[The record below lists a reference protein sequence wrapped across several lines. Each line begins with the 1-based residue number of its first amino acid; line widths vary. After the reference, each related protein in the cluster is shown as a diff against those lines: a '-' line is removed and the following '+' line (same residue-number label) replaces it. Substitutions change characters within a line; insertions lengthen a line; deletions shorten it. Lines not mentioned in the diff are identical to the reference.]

1 MRNTV
6 STGRSAASGGWRVL
20 VLLALLALLHAAL
33 STDSPELPMPDAG
46 GCPPRTAPPA
56 VSVPAER
63 PCLPA
68 GPVLAS
74 TEGGGHHPGSGVRRK
89 CDASACH
96 LRHQVPTGAG
106 GKALGDSLLEE
117 TITASGSA
125 SSTAVVTAAAPA
137 SPQRVAI
144 LRC

>member
-20 VLLALLALLHAAL
+20 VLLVLLTLLHAAL
-33 STDSPELPMPDAG
+33 STGSSEVLMPGAG
-46 GCPPRTAPPA
+46 GCPPRTATPA

-63 PCLPA
+63 PCIPA

-74 TEGGGHHPGSGVRRK
+74 TEGGGKHPGSGVRRK
-89 CDASACH
+89 CDASGCH

-106 GKALGDSLLEE
+106 GKALGDSLPEE

-125 SSTAVVTAAAPA
+125 SATTVVTAAAPA
-137 SPQRVAI
+137 SPKRVAI

>member
-20 VLLALLALLHAAL
+20 VLLVLLTLLHAAL
-33 STDSPELPMPDAG
+33 STGSSEVLMPGAG
-46 GCPPRTAPPA
+46 GCPPRTAAPA

-63 PCLPA
+63 PCIPA

-74 TEGGGHHPGSGVRRK
+74 TESGGKHPGSGVRRK
-89 CDASACH
+89 CDASGCH
-96 LRHQVPTGAG
+96 LRHQVPTGAS
-106 GKALGDSLLEE
+106 GKALGDSLPEE
-117 TITASGSA
+117 TIAASGSA
-125 SSTAVVTAAAPA
+125 SATTVVTAAAPA
-137 SPQRVAI
+137 SPKRVAI

>member
-1 MRNTV
+1 MRDTV
-6 STGRSAASGGWRVL
+6 STGRFAATGGRRVL

-33 STDSPELPMPDAG
+33 TTGSPEVLMTEAG
-46 GCPPRTAPPA
+46 CRLQHGPPA
-56 VSVPAER
+56 VAAPAGR

-74 TEGGGHHPGSGVRRK
+74 TEGAGKHPGSGVRRK

-96 LRHQVPTGAG
+96 LRHQIPTGGG
-106 GKALGDSLLEE
+106 GKALGDSLVEE
-117 TITASGSA
+117 TIGASESA
-125 SSTAVVTAAAPA
+125 STTAVVTTAAPA
-137 SPQRVAI
+137 SPKRVAI

>member
-20 VLLALLALLHAAL
+20 VLLVLLALLHAAL
-33 STDSPELPMPDAG
+33 STGSPEVPMPDAG
-46 GCPPRTAPPA
+46 SCPPRTAAPA

-63 PCLPA
+63 PCIPA

-74 TEGGGHHPGSGVRRK
+74 TEGGGKHPGSGARRK
-89 CDASACH
+89 CDASGCH

-106 GKALGDSLLEE
+106 GKALGDSDLEE
-117 TITASGSA
+117 TIAASGSA

-137 SPQRVAI
+137 SPKRVAI

>member
-1 MRNTV
+1 MRHTV
-6 STGRSAASGGWRVL
+6 STGRSAATGGRRVL

-33 STDSPELPMPDAG
+33 TT
-46 GCPPRTAPPA
+46 GCPEALLTEAGCRLQSGPPA
-56 VSVPAER
+56 VTVPAGR

-74 TEGGGHHPGSGVRRK
+74 TEGDGKHPGSGVRHK

-96 LRHQVPTGAG
+96 LRHQIPTGAG
-106 GKALGDSLLEE
+106 GKALGDALVEE
-117 TITASGSA
+117 TIGASENASA
-125 SSTAVVTAAAPA
+125 TAVVTAAAPA
-137 SPQRVAI
+137 SPKRVAI

>member
-6 STGRSAASGGWRVL
+6 SSGRTAASGGWRMLMLL
-20 VLLALLALLHAAL
+20 VLLALLHASL
-33 STDSPELPMPDAG
+33 SSGCCEELMTEAG
-46 GCPPRTAPPA
+46 GCPPRSGAPA

-63 PCLPA
+63 PCIPA

-74 TEGGGHHPGSGVRRK
+74 TEDGGKHPGSGVRRK

-96 LRHQVPTGAG
+96 LRHQIPTGAG
-106 GKALGDSLLEE
+106 GKVLGDSLLEQA
-117 TITASGSA
+117 IGAAGSA
-125 SSTAVVTAAAPA
+125 AATAVVTAAVPA
-137 SPQRVAI
+137 SPKRVAI